1 MRKCPVALVIG
12 LLVVAADLVG
22 AQVLT
27 GCLFGTVR
35 DEAGGTLPG
44 AAVRLRSP
52 ALIGGPATAVSDERG
67 QFRLPDLPPG
77 DYTLEIERVQ
87 FATYREDGIRIGVGG
102 ALERNVVLRVAG
114 GAESISVEGKGS
126 AVDTRR
132 SGLSSRFGPEE
143 LATIP
148 VRRYS
153 MFDFIKAAP
162 GVSPTSP
169 SSGTNNNVSVFGGSA
184 NENLYLLDG
193 TNFT

>member
-1 MRKCPVALVIG
+1 VLA
-12 LLVVAADLVG
+12 G
-22 AQVLT
+22 AN
-27 GCLFGTVR
+27 
-35 DEAGGTLPG
+35 
-44 AAVRLRSP
+44 VRLRSP
-52 ALIGGPATAVSDERG
+52 ALIGGPAATTTDERG
-67 QFRLPDLPPG
+67 QFRLPDLAPG
-77 DYTLEIERVQ
+77 EYTLEIERAR

-102 ALERNVVLRVAG
+102 ALERTVILRLAG
-114 GAESISVEGKGS
+114 LAESIAVEGRGS

-132 SGLSSRFGPEE
+132 SGLSSHYGPEQ

-169 SSGTNNNVSVFGGSA
+169 SSGTNSNVSVFGGSA

>member
-1 MRKCPVALVIG
+1 MRKCALTFAVG
-12 LLVVAADLVG
+12 FVVLAAGLVG

-27 GCLFGTVR
+27 GSLFGTVR
-35 DEAGGTLPG
+35 DESGGVLAGG
-44 AAVRLRSP
+44 AVRLRSP
-52 ALIGGPATAVSDERG
+52 ALIGGPATTTTDERG
-67 QFRLPDLPPG
+67 QFRLPDLAPG
-77 DYTLEIERVQ
+77 EYTLEIERAQ

-114 GAESISVEGKGS
+114 VAESISVEGKGS

-132 SGLSSRFGPEE
+132 SGLSSRYGPEQ

>member
-1 MRKCPVALVIG
+1 MSKPSVALTAG
-12 LLVVAADLVG
+12 LLVLSTRVLS

-27 GCLFGTVR
+27 GTLFGTVR
-35 DEAGGTLPG
+35 DEAGGVLP
-44 AAVRLRSP
+44 AAIVRVSSP

-67 QFRLPDLPPG
+67 QFRLPALAPG
-77 DYTLEIERVQ
+77 EYTLEVERAR
-87 FATYREDGIRIGVGG
+87 FAPYRGDRIRITVG
-102 ALERNVVLRVAG
+102 AAVERTVILRLAG
-114 GAESISVEGKGS
+114 PAESIAVEGKGS

-132 SGLSSRFGPEE
+132 SGLSSHYGPEQ

-153 MFDFIKAAP
+153 MFDFIKATP